1 MGVSLIDIFAVLNSI
16 KKFHFVPIFADLG
29 AFPRVCVLTLV
40 SFNIAVAFT
49 GEKKRCMQ
57 ITSSNCES
65 GGIVSHLLGVFGFQK
80 ENSNHNRSV
89 AFPFTGLRI

>member
-1 MGVSLIDIFAVLNSI
+1 MVVSLIDIFAVLNSI

-29 AFPRVCVLTLV
+29 AFPQVCALTLLVLTLPYP
-40 SFNIAVAFT
+40 SL
-49 GEKKRCMQ
+49 EKRCMQ
-57 ITSSNCES
+57 ITSSNCAS

-89 AFPFTGLRI
+89 AFPFIGLRI